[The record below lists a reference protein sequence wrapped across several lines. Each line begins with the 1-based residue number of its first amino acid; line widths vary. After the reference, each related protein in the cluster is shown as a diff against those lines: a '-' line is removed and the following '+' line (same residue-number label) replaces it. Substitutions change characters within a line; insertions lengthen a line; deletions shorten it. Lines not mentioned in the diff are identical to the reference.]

1 MTHGEKW
8 QQRKESL
15 IVSDGQTGHF
25 LGLGSRNGPLH
36 IMHYKLKIW
45 AAFAL
50 DGVIKGQDAFD
61 AVEVFALH
69 CELNGYENT
78 LRSV

>member
-1 MTHGEKW
+1 MTHGEQW

-15 IVSDGQTGHF
+15 VVSDGYVGHYSD
-25 LGLGSRNGPLH
+25 LNKRNGP
-36 IMHYKLKIW
+36 MHTMYYKLKTW

-50 DGVIKGQDAFD
+50 DGVIQGQDAFD

-78 LRSV
+78 LRG

>member
-1 MTHGEKW
+1 MIHGEQW
-8 QQRKESL
+8 QRKKESL
-15 IVSDGQTGHF
+15 TVSAGYLGHYTD
-25 LGLGSRNGPLH
+25 LKKRNGPKY
-36 IMHYKLKIW
+36 MTHYKLKIW

-50 DGVIKGQDAFD
+50 DGVITGQDAFD

-78 LRSV
+78 LRG